1 MKPGDVAWNRFRYPQ
16 LGYGAGTPAPTAQ
29 DRGPTSPRNW
39 GRFCWGLRSLAYTAS
54 TGARNHFPGTTKTSW
69 N

>member
-29 DRGPTSPRNW
+29 DRGPTSSRNW
-39 GRFCWGLRSLAYTAS
+39 GRFC
-54 TGARNHFPGTTKTSW
+54 
-69 N
+69 